1 VFAGDE
7 RKSRRWLGVIDPLIF
22 TGGEIGAF
30 GAELRQEIT
39 LARLREEL
47 TVSQKQLAAALGL
60 SQPAVVK
67 LEKVE
72 NDPIVSTFKRYVAAS
87 GAVSLR

>member
-22 TGGEIGAF
+22 TGGE
-30 GAELRQEIT
+30 
-39 LARLREEL
+39 
-47 TVSQKQLAAALGL
+47 QLAAALGL